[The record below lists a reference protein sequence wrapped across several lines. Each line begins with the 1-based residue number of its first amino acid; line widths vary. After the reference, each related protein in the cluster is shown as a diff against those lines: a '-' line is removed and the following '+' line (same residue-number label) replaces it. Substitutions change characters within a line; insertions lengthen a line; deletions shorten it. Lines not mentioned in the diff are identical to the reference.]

1 MCTTIV
7 VRYILFCYICH
18 DWNSQ
23 MKCSKLM
30 SAHGLAFAVT
40 ICEFQQSAKNQL

>member
-1 MCTTIV
+1 MCIITV
-7 VRYILFCYICH
+7 ACSILFCYICH
-18 DWNSQ
+18 DQNSQ
-23 MKCSKLM
+23 MKYSKLM